1 MDTNNYIGYAV
12 LEDEERALKARLKEI
27 GEKKRQLEEFLLD
40 DMADN
45 GLAKLTVRVGAD
57 EDGLPVMK
65 TLYTR
70 RQLWAGHQGDRQ
82 ALLESLKTAGYEEL
96 VGETVNTN
104 TLSALVREL
113 DPDNIRTPEEI
124 IKDLPLELQAT
135 IKVTEKIE
143 LRSRK
148 A

>member
-1 MDTNNYIGYAV
+1 MDMDAYIGYAV

-27 GEKKRQLEEFLLD
+27 GEQRRQLEEHLLD

-45 GLAKLTVRVGAD
+45 GLAKLTVRVGFD
-57 EDGLPVMK
+57 DGGQPVMK
-65 TLYTR
+65 TLYMR
-70 RQLWAGHQGDRQ
+70 RQLWAGHQGDKQ
-82 ALLESLKTAGYEEL
+82 ALMEALKHAGYQDL

-104 TLSALVREL
+104 TLSALIREL
-113 DPDNIRTPEEI
+113 DPDNNRSPEDI
-124 IKDLPLELQAT
+124 IKALPPELHTT
-135 IKVTEKIE
+135 IKVTEKVE